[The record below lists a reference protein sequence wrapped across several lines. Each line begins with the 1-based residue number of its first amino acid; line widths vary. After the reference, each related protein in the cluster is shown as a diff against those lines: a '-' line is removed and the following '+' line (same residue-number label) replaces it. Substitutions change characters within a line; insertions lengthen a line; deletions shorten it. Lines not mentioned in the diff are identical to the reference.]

1 MMLLRN
7 KRKYKSVYDIFLQK
21 EVDSYMNVRKTIR
34 RSSGRESR
42 NNYNMPQKKNS
53 GFLGRVIRRFFLVLF
68 AVVIMLASVLLM
80 VLNLVFNGPS
90 PTARD
95 QLAMALIEA
104 SATKWVPALFIG
116 EEAVAELKSDGGDVG
131 LQDDVTDANAVIIN
145 RAGLTANAD
154 EWANYPDGIRI
165 ESIEG
170 ATYKAKV
177 MLVRN
182 PSQVYLGISTHNGFS
197 TSIPGKRLN
206 VAIEDESAIAAVNAG
221 AFNDDGTSGSYV
233 GSLPEGLVYSGGNC
247 VWKTGVPPNGITGF
261 AGFNEDN
268 VLVVHKDNITAAQA
282 EELNIRDGCCFGP
295 VLIMNGE
302 INMEAYNKASG
313 LNPRTAI
320 GQRADGAV
328 IFVCID
334 GRQPSS
340 MGGEY
345 KDIIDIMVE
354 YGAINACNMD
364 GGSSTVMMYRDTYG
378 LYGEKGQVQMM
389 NSYSLL
395 QTEPRKMPDFWLVR
409 PTEEG

>member
-1 MMLLRN
+1 MQN
-7 KRKYKSVYDIFLQK
+7 KKTNHQLQNASLKK
-21 EVDSYMNVRKTIR
+21 E
-34 RSSGRESR
+34 
-42 NNYNMPQKKNS
+42 QKNCKQI
-53 GFLGRVIRRFFLVLF
+53 LGRIIRRFFLVLLSM
-68 AVVIMLASVLLM
+68 ILLSTSVLIM

-90 PTARD
+90 PTARN
-95 QLAMALIEA
+95 QLTMTLIEA

-116 EEAVAELKSDGGDVG
+116 EDTVAEIRSGVSVELE
-131 LQDDVTDANAVIIN
+131 DDVTDVNAVIIN
-145 RAGLTANAD
+145 RGGLTGNAD
-154 EWANYPDGIRI
+154 EWADYPDGIRI

-170 ATYKAKV
+170 DTYKAKV
-177 MLVRN
+177 MIVRD
-182 PSQVYLGISTHNGFS
+182 PSQVYLGISTHEGFS

-206 VAIEDESAIAAVNAG
+206 VAIEDEGAIAAVNAG

-233 GSLPEGLVYSGGNC
+233 GSLPEGLVYSTGKC
-247 VWKTGVPPNGITGF
+247 VWKTGAPPNGITGF

-268 VLVVHKDNITAAQA
+268 ILVVHKDNITPVQA

-302 INMEAYNKASG
+302 INMEAYNKVSG
-313 LNPRTAI
+313 LNPRTGI

-345 KDIIDIMVE
+345 KDVIDIMVE

-378 LYGEKGQVQMM
+378 LYGEAGQVQIM

-395 QTEPRKMPDFWLVR
+395 QTEPRKMPDFWMVR
-409 PTEEG
+409 PAKEG

>member
-1 MMLLRN
+1 MKKQNTNLAVHPA
-7 KRKYKSVYDIFLQK
+7 KLQQSEK
-21 EVDSYMNVRKTIR
+21 KKG
-34 RSSGRESR
+34 SGL
-42 NNYNMPQKKNS
+42 M
-53 GFLGRVIRRFFLVLF
+53 GRIVRRFFLVLF
-68 AVVIMLASVLLM
+68 TVVIMAVSALVM

-90 PTARD
+90 PTARN
-95 QLAMALIEA
+95 QLTMTLIEA

-116 EEAVAELKSDGGDVG
+116 EDGVAEIRAGVDVK
-131 LQDDVTDANAVIIN
+131 LEDDVTDVNAVVIN
-145 RAGLTANAD
+145 RGGLAGNED
-154 EWANYPDGIRI
+154 EWADYPDGIRI
-165 ESIEG
+165 ESVDG
-170 ATYKAKV
+170 DTYNAKV
-177 MLVRN
+177 MIIRD
-182 PSQVYLGISTHNGFS
+182 PSQVYLGISTHEGFS

-206 VAIEDESAIAAVNAG
+206 VAIEDEGAIAAVNGG

-233 GSLPEGLVYSGGNC
+233 GTLPAGLVYSEGEC
-247 VWKTGVPPNGITGF
+247 VWTSGKPSETSGF
-261 AGFNEDN
+261 AGFTKDN
-268 VLVVHKDNITAAQA
+268 ILVVHKDNISQAQA

-302 INMEAYNKASG
+302 INMEAYNNVSG
-313 LNPRTAI
+313 LNPRTGI

-345 KDIIDIMVE
+345 RDVIDIMVE

-378 LYGEKGQVQMM
+378 LYGEAGQVQIM

-395 QTEPRKMPDFWLVR
+395 QSEPRKMPDFWMVR
-409 PTEEG
+409 PAKEG